1 MECLNYSKAGSTED
15 IKNEIDRMVREEK
28 LSLKQAECIK
38 LKDIDTFVGS
48 SIGERIKRAYAYG
61 GVKREQPFVFEYDR
75 QLVQGVIDLYFI
87 EDGQLVIVDYKTDRV
102 LRGRA
107 GEDEL
112 RRRYSIQIDY
122 YAMALS
128 QITGLKV
135 KEKVIYS
142 FALGRSLTVE

>member
-1 MECLNYSKAGSTED
+1 M
-15 IKNEIDRMVREEK
+15 
-28 LSLKQAECIK
+28 
-38 LKDIDTFVGS
+38 
-48 SIGERIKRAYAYG
+48 
-61 GVKREQPFVFEYDR
+61 KREQPFVFEYDR

-128 QITGLKV
+128 RSGV
-135 KEKVIYS
+135 KI
-142 FALGRSLTVE
+142 

>member
-1 MECLNYSKAGSTED
+1 MVDSEKMNSMQAG
-15 IKNEIDRMVREEK
+15 
-28 LSLKQAECIK
+28 CIRA
-38 LKDIDTFVGS
+38 DDVYEFVKS
-48 SIGERIKRAYAYG
+48 PIGQRIKEA
-61 GVKREQPFVFEYDR
+61 VKKNNVRREQPFMFEYDR

-112 RRRYSIQIDY
+112 RRRYSIQLDY